1 MESTRVS
8 PGTSGSV
15 EYHRRYLFRAEL
27 ALEKVRAHSRI
38 LLSAFALFLAFAQTW
53 TTRGLW
59 DPDGVSYSD
68 IAKAYLRGDWHNALN
83 SYWSPLYSW
92 LLAIG
97 YVVFRPSMRWETF
110 VSHAINFLA
119 FLGALLAWNWL
130 LNEWERW
137 QGPPQ
142 HRILVEVAGFS
153 VITWAG
159 LHLVGLGFTSADMI
173 VLALTFVLAAVL
185 VRVRRGAAGTADFL
199 IMGLALGFGFL
210 AKAGFETL
218 IPLILAE
225 AAILL
230 HSIRDRRLYLAAALT
245 ALISL
250 PFIAALSVAKGH
262 FVVNDSGKVNYS
274 AAVTG
279 MSLEGWKQE
288 QYWPGSKARHPFT
301 ILLDH
306 PRVLGFESHLV
317 GTTPVHYDPSWWWEG
332 IPDGV
337 NWPRQ
342 LMVIWSNI
350 GYCVTRF
357 ALCPALILGIVCVL
371 WGAGPHML
379 RILSKAWFIWAP
391 AFIALSVYCLVYA
404 LTRYL
409 AGGFCLLAFCVIAC
423 GWRVQLPRWTATVTV
438 VLILASCFWTRKI
451 EFFWIPRAFAKDV
464 IGRGDPLELT
474 DITVARKLKQ
484 AGLQPGDRVALIGN
498 SIDAAWLSLLG
509 GTTVAAVPETIGF
522 DDTTLGRHQTATHE
536 KSDAFWGS
544 NAAMKQ
550 QVFDAFQR
558 VGAKWVVASNVP
570 NWANTAGWNIAAYTI
585 PWVPTKEKHAIFYRR
600 LN

>member
-1 MESTRVS
+1 LESTRVS
-8 PGTSGSV
+8 PGTPAAAKH
-15 EYHRRYLFRAEL
+15 HRPNLSL
-27 ALEKVRAHSRI
+27 AGRSLEKVRAHTRI
-38 LLSAFALFLAFAQTW
+38 LLSALALFLAFAQTW
-53 TTRGLW
+53 TTRGVLG
-59 DPDGVSYSD
+59 PDGISYSD

-97 YVVFRPSMRWETF
+97 YVVFRPSMRWEPF
-110 VSHAINFLA
+110 VSHAINFLS

-137 QGPPQ
+137 QGPPR
-142 HRILVEVAGFS
+142 HRILVEVAAFS

-159 LHLVGLGFTSADMI
+159 LHLVGLAFSSADMI

-185 VRVRRGAAGTADFL
+185 VRVRRGAAGTADF
-199 IMGLALGFGFL
+199 IVMGLALGFGFL
-210 AKAGFETL
+210 AKAGFQTL
-218 IPLILAE
+218 IPLILGE
-225 AAILL
+225 TAILL

-250 PFIAALSVAKGH
+250 PFIAALSIDKGH
-262 FVVNDSGKVNYS
+262 FVVNDSGRVNYS

-306 PRVLGFESHLV
+306 PRVLGYESHLV

-332 IPDGV
+332 VPDGV

-357 ALCPALILGIVCVL
+357 ALCPALILAIVCVL
-371 WGAGPHML
+371 WGAGPRML
-379 RILSKAWFIWAP
+379 RVIGETWFIWAP
-391 AFIALSVYCLVYA
+391 ALIALSVYCLVYT
-404 LTRYL
+404 LTRYV

-423 GWRVQLPRWTATVTV
+423 GWRVRLPRWIAAAAAA
-438 VLILASCFWTRKI
+438 LILLACFVGRWR
-451 EFFWIPRAFAKDV
+451 EFIQVPRAFVQDM
-464 IGRGDPLELT
+464 IGRGDPQELT
-474 DITVARKLKQ
+474 DITIAEKLKE

-498 SIDAAWLSLLG
+498 SINAAWLSLLG
-509 GTTVAAVPETIGF
+509 GTTVATVPETIGF
-522 DDTTLGRHQTATHE
+522 DDRTFGRKQTATHE
-536 KSDAFWGS
+536 KSDAFWS
-544 NAAMKQ
+544 SDARVKQ
-550 QVFDAFQR
+550 QVFDAFRR

-570 NWANTAGWNIAAYTI
+570 NWANTAGWNIAGYAI
-585 PWVPTKEKHAIFYRR
+585 PWVPAKEKHAIFYRR